1 MSRSLAALSLATL
14 LAACSSDSSLV
25 PPSPISIDEQP
36 RRFVGL
42 RHGTLP
48 DGVQRIG
55 GALIV
60 DDDVVTDFGL
70 AMMAE
75 GPRRMVWLQR
85 ITHHDERGRPHW
97 EVLDAVSVPK
107 PDLQTAVGLVEC
119 TRAGKQVPG
128 LLGVSAFDKEGK
140 ETVLHAWIADR
151 AAGRFRAIPTDGV
164 SCMGEG
170 VCHDEEDA

>member
-1 MSRSLAALSLATL
+1 ML

-25 PPSPISIDEQP
+25 HPSPASADEP

-42 RHGTLP
+42 RHGALP

-60 DDDVVTDFGL
+60 VDKQQTGFGM
-70 AMMAE
+70 AMVAE

-85 ITHHDERGRPHW
+85 MTHRDGQGMPHW
-97 EVLDAVSVPK
+97 EVLDAVPVPK
-107 PDLQTAVGLVEC
+107 PDLDTVVELVEC
-119 TRAGKQVPG
+119 TRAGKRVPG
-128 LLGVSAFDKEGK
+128 LLGVSEFDREGREK
-140 ETVLHAWIADR
+140 VLHAWIADR

-170 VCHDEEDA
+170 VCHVEDA